1 LLEPRTGSRSAERIN
16 NERHKLHAFY
26 VQTYHI
32 KDALIADA
40 ANTGISEAAVEQA
53 VTGDP
58 ALALL
63 ADLANLDKHVDL
75 TRKPRS
81 GHVPVIKGARGTTSP
96 GSGPDT
102 WRLDLEIEHAGRTL
116 DGLQVADDAVR
127 SWRKHLIGWGLL

>member
-1 LLEPRTGSRSAERIN
+1 MHS
-16 NERHKLHAFY
+16 FY

-40 ANTGISEAAVEQA
+40 AATGIAQAVVEQA

-63 ADLANLDKHVDL
+63 ADLANLDKHGKL
-75 TRKPRS
+75 NMNPRS
-81 GHVPVIKGARGTTSP
+81 GHVPLIKGARGTTEH
-96 GSGPDT
+96 GSAPEA

-116 DGLQVADDAVR
+116 DGLQVADDTVR
-127 SWRKHLIGWGLL
+127 AWRHHLTGWGLL